1 MKFSEKLFYKTPLDV
16 CFWKKQQM
24 LIVQWIS
31 CFILPLKILMINLK
45 QPKLILLYLLLLIKK
60 VFFWLNL
67 VLFNKHSFFTR
78 TSKILMRLNILNF
91 LKVFSLKVLLF
102 CSYFLWNILAVNSKN
117 YSSILSNLG
126 YRIFCT
132 ILVEYKAIY
141 SSGTFYWIKKAC
153 FGGVQ
158 EFI

>member
-1 MKFSEKLFYKTPLDV
+1 MGV
-16 CFWKKQQM
+16 CFWKKQQI

-31 CFILPLKILMINLK
+31 CFILSLKILMINLK
-45 QPKLILLYLLLLIKK
+45 QHKLFLLYLLLLIKK
-60 VFFWLNL
+60 VFFCLNL
-67 VLFNKHSFFTR
+67 VLFNKHSFFIR
-78 TSKILMRLNILNF
+78 TSKILMRVNILNF

-126 YRIFCT
+126 YRIFRT
-132 ILVEYKAIY
+132 IFVEYKAIY
-141 SSGTFYWIKKAC
+141 PNGNFYWIKKAC

>member
-1 MKFSEKLFYKTPLDV
+1 MKFSEKLFYKAPLDV
-16 CFWKKQQM
+16 CFLKKQQI

-31 CFILPLKILMINLK
+31 CFILSLKILMIHLK
-45 QPKLILLYLLLLIKK
+45 QHKLFLLYLLLLIKK

-67 VLFNKHSFFTR
+67 LLFNKHSFFIR

-102 CSYFLWNILAVNSKN
+102 CSYFLWKN

-141 SSGTFYWIKKAC
+141 PNGTFYWIKKAC